1 MNENFIETI
10 KNIAAVLGCIV
21 TLSGVLSAISKNVRL
36 FFNKIFNKI
45 FNIYGEKKDIEN
57 LKEYIDKNI
66 KSLQEGISELSKN
79 IQEFSK
85 KQDEHLKTYED
96 KIKNFESLMEIDTEF
111 VRTQCR
117 NIIKNMFYKYCK
129 EEKLPLYE
137 YKTLLKVEE
146 LYIVKCHGNSFAGDL
161 IKRMKT
167 WEIDYSNNIELEED

>member
-1 MNENFIETI
+1 MNESFIETV
-10 KNIAAVLGCIV
+10 KDIAAVLGCIV
-21 TLSGVLSAISKNVRL
+21 TLSGVLSILSKNVRL

-45 FNIYGEKKDIEN
+45 FNTYGEKKEIEN

-66 KSLQEGISELSKN
+66 KSLQEGINELSKN
-79 IQEFSK
+79 IQEFSR

-96 KIKNFESLMEIDTEF
+96 KIQNLENLMEIDTEF

-117 NIIKNMFYKYCK
+117 AIIKNMFYKYCK

-146 LYIVKCHGNSFAGDL
+146 LYVVKCHGNSFAGDL
-161 IKRMKT
+161 IKRMKK